1 MAVFSAYHWPGNLAE
16 LEQVISKIASTT
28 ETRVVT
34 SQQLPMR
41 LREPEHWPSLAEY
54 LAGQQKQYLDMV
66 LHACRDDKTR
76 AAKVLGVDAAKL
88 G

>member
-1 MAVFSAYHWPGNLAE
+1 
-16 LEQVISKIASTT
+16 
-28 ETRVVT
+28 
-34 SQQLPMR
+34 MR